1 MARSSLREFQERLA
15 RRLAEA
21 KTAEHRGLLGF
32 QPCDVKLHVPFD
44 RQLMLENDQ
53 VAKA

>member
-1 MARSSLREFQERLA
+1 MARSNLREFQERLA

-32 QPCDVKLHVPFD
+32 QCGG
-44 RQLMLENDQ
+44 ENRSEERR
-53 VAKA
+53 VGKEC